1 MVRFQADADLNQIIV
16 SALLRRNSA
25 VDFRTAANPSLK
37 GLSDLDVLALAAAET
52 RVLVTHDSKTMP
64 RHCPGRRRCRSSSS
78 TSISPADAAGD
89 AVAMLASESRANHR
103 RAWRLPDGVVAQIP
117 GWVGMIGRRSSPSSG
132 RP

>member
-52 RVLVTHDSKTMP
+52 RILVIVVPQHLPVPLVVDELLLIASA
-64 RHCPGRRRCRSSSS
+64 
-78 TSISPADAAGD
+78 TSPNDWTNRICY
-89 AVAMLASESRANHR
+89 
-103 RAWRLPDGVVAQIP
+103 LPL
-117 GWVGMIGRRSSPSSG
+117 
-132 RP
+132 